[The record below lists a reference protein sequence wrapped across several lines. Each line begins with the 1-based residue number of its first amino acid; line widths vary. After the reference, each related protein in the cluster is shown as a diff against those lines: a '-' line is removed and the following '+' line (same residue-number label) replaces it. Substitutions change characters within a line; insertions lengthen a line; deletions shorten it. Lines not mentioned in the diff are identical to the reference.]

1 MSSRPCPTSCDTF
14 VYLPQE
20 GSSLPACFG
29 KNSDRPSNEEH
40 LVVHLPRVS
49 QAEAK
54 VKCTYIEIPQVAETL
69 AVVLSKPRWMWGCEI
84 GANEFG
90 VVGGNEAVDTRAS
103 SELGAEPR
111 LLGMD
116 LLRLSLERSQTA
128 REAMQTCAGLLE
140 AHGQGGG
147 CAEDDPGWTY
157 ENGFIF
163 ADSSEAFVLETA
175 GTSWWVA
182 ERVLRGSRRNISNGI
197 SIRSNIFAIHP
208 GLKEHCKSKGWWD
221 GQEPFDF
228 KAVMTGRASTAALEP
243 RGREAA
249 GARMLEALA
258 GAAEAPRCS
267 PNDLV
272 RQMAAILRDERS
284 GICFRDLHGFNS
296 TGSQVSLLEGQAGL
310 HFFTCC
316 SDPLLAAYK
325 RFDFREASKDMA
337 LGPLS
342 LQLWQLRRKLALQ
355 REPPYPGLEEFL
367 GLLEQKAMDGTGSIV
382 DLLQEE
388 LAMLQQLLPS

>member
-1 MSSRPCPTSCDTF
+1 M
-14 VYLPQE
+14 YLPPE
-20 GSSLPACFG
+20 GSCLPACFG

-49 QAEAK
+49 QAQPK

-69 AVVLSKPRWMWGCEI
+69 AVVLSKPRWMWGCEM

-103 SELGAEPR
+103 EELGSDPR

-116 LLRLSLERSQTA
+116 LLRLSLERSKTA

-163 ADSSEAFVLETA
+163 SDSSEAFVLETA

-182 ERVLRGSRRNISNGI
+182 ERVPRGSRRNISNGI
-197 SIRSNIFAIHP
+197 SIRSNIYAIHP
-208 GLKEHCKSKGWWD
+208 GLKEHCKSRGWWD

-258 GAAEAPRCS
+258 GVAEASRCS

-316 SDPLLAAYK
+316 SDPLVAAYK
-325 RFDFREASKDMA
+325 RFDFRDSSKA
-337 LGPLS
+337 ELLGDLS

-355 REPPYPGLEEFL
+355 RAPLPGLQEFL
-367 GLLEQKAMDGTGSIV
+367 ALLEQKAMDGTASMV

-388 LAMLQQLLPS
+388 LAMLQQLVPS